1 MRFRCDSNGIR
12 IGAGFAAEGS
22 KDPPMFHSGTQTLI
36 DHWTALPQAERIP
49 ARSTFDPMALKGLTP
64 QLFTADRTG
73 ARLRLAGGWIERAH
87 GRPLGGVDWLTLW
100 REDARPMVTAAIVQ
114 SFREARPV
122 VLVAE
127 AAGLHG
133 ALEIVIAPL
142 RSSSGEAD
150 RLLGLYQPTHAGD
163 RNPDGIGS
171 LNARLS
177 IGAGV
182 IARAP
187 LTLAAIDGRRIA

>member
-1 MRFRCDSNGIR
+1 
-12 IGAGFAAEGS
+12 
-22 KDPPMFHSGTQTLI
+22 MFHSGTQTLI

-49 ARSTFDPMALKGLTP
+49 ARSAFDPMALGRLTP
-64 QLFTADRTG
+64 QLFTADRTDPG
-73 ARLRLAGGWIERAH
+73 ARVRLAGGWIERAH
-87 GRPLGGVDWLTLW
+87 GQPLRNTPWLTLW
-100 REDARPMVTAAIVQ
+100 REDGRAMVAAAIVQ

-127 AAGLHG
+127 APGLAG

-142 RSSSGEAD
+142 RSASGDAD

-163 RNPDGIGS
+163 TTAETVGA
-171 LNARLS
+171 LTARLS
-177 IGAGV
+177 VGV
-182 IARAP
+182 GLIARAP

>member
-1 MRFRCDSNGIR
+1 
-12 IGAGFAAEGS
+12 
-22 KDPPMFHSGTQTLI
+22 MFHSGTQTLI

-49 ARSTFDPMALKGLTP
+49 ARLAFDPMALGGLAP
-64 QLFTADRTG
+64 QLFTADRTDPG
-73 ARLRLAGGWIERAH
+73 ARVRLAGGWIERAH
-87 GRPLGGVDWLTLW
+87 GQPMRGVDWLTMW
-100 REDARPMVTAAIVQ
+100 REDGRAMVAASIIQ

-127 AAGLHG
+127 AAGLNG

-142 RSSSGEAD
+142 RSASGEAD
-150 RLLGLYQPTHAGD
+150 RVLGLYQPTHSGD
-163 RNPDGIGS
+163 RAAEQIGS
-171 LNARLS
+171 LSARLS
-177 IGAGV
+177 IGVGL

>member
-1 MRFRCDSNGIR
+1 
-12 IGAGFAAEGS
+12 
-22 KDPPMFHSGTQTLI
+22 MFHSGTQTLI

-49 ARSTFDPMALKGLTP
+49 ARATFDPMALGALAP
-64 QLFTADRTG
+64 QLFSADRNG

-87 GRPLGGVDWLTLW
+87 GQALGGVDWLTVW
-100 REDARPMVTAAIVQ
+100 REDARPMVTNAIVQ

-122 VLVAE
+122 VLIAE

-133 ALEIVIAPL
+133 PLEIVVAPL
-142 RSSSGEAD
+142 RSASGEAD
-150 RLLGLYQPTHAGD
+150 RLLGLYQPTHIGD
-163 RNPDGIGS
+163 RNPDRVGA
-171 LNARLS
+171 LMARVS
-177 IGAGV
+177 IGVGA